1 MNEGGRA
8 VLPTPNT
15 MRGLAVLMA
24 ALALPAT
31 ARAQGDHSPPNTT
44 NLHAIGRLRTEGPT
58 ISYTDIEIEQE
69 PSRPYAYLSRVL
81 RPTFGYDI
89 VSLEDPA
96 APRLLYSWRIE
107 DPELHQPLGAM
118 DAKYFKL
125 GGRYYIIQSFQF
137 MPGGPDADLGAI
149 IFDVTG
155 LPDTSTVHEVARIR
169 APETPGGFH
178 NIFAYKHSDG
188 RALLFT
194 TVGGRWANVYD
205 LGKAVAGDSTYGYI
219 GRIPWP
225 STAPDMT
232 PYGPL
237 EGYHDFYAAYDPNT
251 GQDKLYGSG
260 FNGYYIYDV
269 TRPDAPQLV
278 TSIVGVLGLQIAH
291 TLTASPDGRTA
302 VGQTEYNYSPVRVYD
317 LGPALDGKVKA
328 IAKEEG
334 VWTANWRGISH
345 NNEMRWPYVF
355 VSAYKDGVQ
364 VFDIRNPTEP
374 KTVALFD
381 TYAGPPDAGL
391 DETFTNPEGVGVGVF
406 NGAFGIDV
414 RNYDGLIVASDMVT
428 GLWVF
433 RLDGFTGWNGKDWN
447 MPNISSVQ
455 DWDRGPKALVP

>member
-1 MNEGGRA
+1 MLCTAKRVTVVTA
-8 VLPTPNT
+8 LIVLTS
-15 MRGLAVLMA
+15 A
-24 ALALPAT
+24 AASNPA
-31 ARAQGDHSPPNTT
+31 AAQGDHSPPNTS
-44 NLHAIGRLRTEGPT
+44 NVHVLGRLRSDGPS

-81 RPTFGYDI
+81 RPTFGFDI
-89 VSLEDPA
+89 VSLANPA
-96 APRLLYSWRIE
+96 SPTLLYSWRIE
-107 DPELHQPLGAM
+107 NPELHVGLGAM
-118 DAKYFKL
+118 DAKYFKHQ
-125 GGRYYIIQSFQF
+125 GRYYIIQSFQF
-137 MPGGPDADLGAI
+137 APGGPDADLGAI
-149 IFDVTG
+149 VFDVTG
-155 LPDTSTVHEVARIR
+155 LPDTSTVRPVARIR
-169 APETPGGFH
+169 APDTPGGFH

-194 TVGGRWANVYD
+194 TTNGPHANVYD
-205 LGKAVAGDSTYGYI
+205 LGKAVAGDSTYGFV
-219 GRIPWP
+219 GRVPWP

-269 TRPDAPQLV
+269 TRPEAPQLAM
-278 TSIVGVLGLQIAH
+278 SIVGVLGLQIAH
-291 TLTASPDGRTA
+291 TLTASPDGRYA

-317 LGPALDGKVKA
+317 LKPALDGTTRTISQEV
-328 IAKEEG
+328 G
-334 VWTANWRGISH
+334 VWTENWRGLSH

-355 VSAYKDGVQ
+355 VSAYKDGIQ
-364 VFDIRNPTEP
+364 VFDIRDPKNP

-381 TYAGPPDAGL
+381 TYTGPADAGL
-391 DETFTNPEGVGVGVF
+391 DMTFTNPEGVGESVF

-414 RNYDGLIVASDMVT
+414 RNYDGLVVASDMMT

-433 RLDGFTGWNGKDWN
+433 RVDDFKGWNGKDWN

-455 DWDRGPKALVP
+455 HWDAGPKPRVVP